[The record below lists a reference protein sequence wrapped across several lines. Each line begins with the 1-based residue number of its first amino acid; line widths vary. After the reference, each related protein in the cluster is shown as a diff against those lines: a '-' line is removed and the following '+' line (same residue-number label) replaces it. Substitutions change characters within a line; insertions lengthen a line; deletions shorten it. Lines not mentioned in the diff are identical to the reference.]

1 MAVPLASVVT
11 VIETGEPSTAL
22 LAASLIMTTAELVAS
37 GELYTCWVNS
47 NTASAESDLKL
58 RTV

>member
-1 MAVPLASVVT
+1 MAVPLPSVVT

-47 NTASAESDLKL
+47 NIGSAD
-58 RTV
+58 